1 VVVVSRSK
9 QSEFASYGYSIL
21 VVSKNMWEYILP
33 LSSRATTM
41 VSGFLFNLLI
51 ANLILHHLGGEFFAT
66 YAAITSVPLL
76 LSFLDLSLGQVVYN
90 VLTDRRN
97 LIWEEK
103 AKSDISRVFFT
114 LTLISFLFCIV
125 TLAFVFPLDF
135 SKQLNSPGDRSFTSV
150 LAINLML
157 YFLCLPLNLGFRI
170 LSAISKVNAIIWI
183 QALTPPITLLGSF
196 LLVNTGRNFN
206 VLIFILPAFA
216 TFMVSLMGFIKA
228 CTWRYLEKIKLKG
241 LGIWFKQEALPIAI
255 WTTALTTLVI
265 LMVQFPRFYL
275 LKYGDTESAVSYHYF
290 LLFLLPSQSII
301 VTYCSVSGPKFRRKF
316 TYKEKINHM
325 RHSLVTAVSLSIV
338 IGIFLLFT
346 SLLGLSAFVKYLNF
360 SEAKYIWISLILYS
374 LWFVP
379 ISSLTEAK
387 SAKQFTFDFLLT
399 VFFVL
404 GILLIFHQNSFQE
417 FIEQVYIPANFL
429 VAILILLS
437 QSRLLK
443 SEYSKGALNGT

>member
-1 VVVVSRSK
+1 MVVVSRLK
-9 QSEFASYGYSIL
+9 QSQFLSYGYSIP
-21 VVSKNMWEYILP
+21 VVSNNKWEYILP

-41 VSGFLFNLLI
+41 VAGFLFNLLI

-97 LIWEEK
+97 SSWEEK

-114 LTLISFLFCIV
+114 LTLMSFLFCIV
-125 TLAFVFPLDF
+125 TLVIAFPLDF
-135 SKQLNSPGDRSFTSV
+135 SEQLNSLGGRNFTSV

-170 LSAISKVNAIIWI
+170 LSAVSKVNAIIWI

-196 LLVNTGRNFN
+196 LLLNTGQNFN
-206 VLIFILPAFA
+206 VFIFILPAFA
-216 TFMVSLMGFIKA
+216 TFIVSLMGFFKA
-228 CTWRYLEKIKLKG
+228 CTWRYLQKINLKG
-241 LGIWFKQEALPIAI
+241 LGMWFKQEAIPVAF
-255 WTTALTTLVI
+255 WSTTLSTLVI

-275 LKYGDTESAVSYHYF
+275 LKYGDTESAVTYNYL
-290 LLFLLPSQSII
+290 LLFLLPAQSVI
-301 VTYCSVSGPKFRRKF
+301 VTYCSVSGPKFRMKV
-316 TYKEKINHM
+316 TYTEKIKHM
-325 RHSLVTAVSLSIV
+325 RHALVTAVSISVV

-346 SLLGLSAFVKYLNF
+346 SHLDLSAFVKYLDF
-360 SEAKYIWISLILYS
+360 SEAKYIWISLVLYS

-399 VFFVL
+399 VFFVV
-404 GILLIFHQNSFQE
+404 GILSMFHQTSFQE
-417 FIEQVYIPANFL
+417 FVEQVYIPANL
-429 VAILILLS
+429 LIAILILFS

-443 SEYSKGALNGT
+443 SEHSKEAIHGP